1 MNIMKNNE
9 KKGSSPNQFVAI
21 QIFLFFIF
29 LCPLYA
35 NETGN
40 NINGMSEKGTNQ
52 LENNMPDEEKSSV
65 KEIIVICKTHFDIGY
80 THRVEDLVNYYQTS
94 MIDRAFKAMEASEN
108 LPKEQQ
114 FAWTLPGWVLSK
126 TMEDWDGQTSER
138 KQKLE
143 EKFKS
148 GKIISHALPFTI
160 ISDICGLE
168 DMVRGLG
175 FSSTLSRKY
184 GLPLS
189 RSGKL
194 TDEPS
199 HTGALA
205 TVLANADV
213 KFLHIGCNWP
223 SGYVKTPGLFW
234 WEGPD
239 GSRILT
245 LYSPIYGTSYG
256 VYPKEWTSPDDP
268 MIGENLMPAK
278 EWPYKVWPAI
288 LVTGDNS
295 GPPTGEQ
302 IKAMFEEIK
311 TKMPGVKVHMGT
323 MDDFYNAIMKENP
336 TLPVVKAAM
345 PDTWIHGVM
354 CDPGGM
360 RLLRETHSLI
370 TTAEVLNS
378 QLHFWGIKAPS
389 VSHDIAK
396 AYEKIALYGEHTWGG
411 AGKVNAY
418 GEAFAKLPTDEYKE
432 LEASW
437 EDKTGYIRNASE
449 IARTITASNL
459 ASLSTKINSKKH
471 SFLVYNPLP
480 WKRSGLVEVDGKILH
495 VKNIPSSGYQLIPA
509 GEKAENTSERQGN
522 SIENDFYK
530 IVFDPVKGSIVSLLD
545 KQSGRDWV
553 DNNSGQGFG
562 QYLNERFTFEQTL
575 DYTMTYQQGRAKD
588 WPHPGIHK
596 PGMISEKE
604 VPYRAASPKNGSLKI
619 VDDGYVQTA
628 ELAMPSDKTNHLPAS
643 VLRISLYKDQPYMDM
658 EITIQDKAKD
668 NWPEA
673 DWLCLPFRIDHPE
686 FNVYRQLGTMNPA
699 TDILSGANRH
709 LYAAEHGVTITGT
722 DGAGIAVCLL
732 DHPLISLGT
741 PGCWKYSNDYVPE
754 KPVVYLNLYNNQWNT
769 NFRYWYPGTWSSR
782 VRIWTVEKGTTPE
795 ERTRQFMVRALET
808 RNPLQAVSVEKN
820 EGILSS
826 TQSGIEVSRQGVTVT
841 AFGVDPDGNSGTLL
855 RVWEQAGTSGKLT
868 VTLPKGMNVSTA
880 IPVNLRGEKKGE
892 PIRIR
897 SGKFELELKAYA
909 PASFVLE

>member
-1 MNIMKNNE
+1 MKNICVIIFCMLPFLV
-9 KKGSSPNQFVAI
+9 KAQSS
-21 QIFLFFIF
+21 
-29 LCPLYA
+29 
-35 NETGN
+35 
-40 NINGMSEKGTNQ
+40 
-52 LENNMPDEEKSSV
+52 EEYNSNV
-65 KEIIVICKTHFDIGY
+65 KEIIVICKTHFDIGF
-80 THRVEDLVNYYQTS
+80 THRVKDIVSYYQTD
-94 MIDRAFKAMEASEN
+94 MIDNAFKAMDESGN
-108 LPKEQQ
+108 LPKDQQ

-126 TMEDWDGQTSER
+126 TMEDWEGQSPER
-138 KQKLE
+138 KEKLE
-143 EKFKS
+143 NKFRS
-148 GKIISHALPFTI
+148 GQIISHALPFTI
-160 ISDICGLE
+160 TSDNCGLE
-168 DMVRGLG
+168 EMVRGLN
-175 FSSTLSRKY
+175 FSSALSRKY

-194 TDEPS
+194 TDVPS

-205 TVLANADV
+205 TVLANAGV

-223 SGYVKTPGLFW
+223 SCFVKTPGLYW

-256 VYPKEWTSPDDP
+256 LHPKEWTSPDDP
-268 MIGENLMPAK
+268 MIGENLIPAK

-295 GPPTGEQ
+295 GPPTSEQ
-302 IKAMFEEIK
+302 IKAMFAEIK
-311 TKMPGVKVHMGT
+311 TKMPGVNVHMGT
-323 MDDFYNAIMKENP
+323 MDDFYDAIMKENP
-336 TLPVVKAAM
+336 VLPVVKSAM

-354 CDPGGM
+354 CDPGGV
-360 RLLRETHSLI
+360 RLSREAHSLI
-370 TTAEVLNS
+370 TSAEILNT
-378 QLHFWGIKAPS
+378 QLNIWGIETSAVAS
-389 VSHDIAK
+389 DIAE
-396 AYEKIALYGEHTWGG
+396 AYEKIALFGEHTWGG
-411 AGKVNAY
+411 SKQVNAY
-418 GEAFAKLPTDEYKE
+418 GKAFSKLPVAENKD

-437 EDKTGYIRNASE
+437 EDKTDYIRDAS
-449 IARTITASNL
+449 RITRELTTSNL
-459 ASLSTKINSKKH
+459 SSLATNIKCGKS

-480 WKRSGLVEVDGKILH
+480 WRRSGLVEVDGKL
-495 VKNIPSSGYQLIPA
+495 VYAKNIPSSGFQLIPI
-509 GEKAENTSERQGN
+509 GKKTENRSERQEN
-522 SIENDFYK
+522 FIENDFYK
-530 IVFDPVKGSIVSLLD
+530 IVFDPIKGSIVSLLD

-553 DNNSGQGFG
+553 DNNAGQGFG

-588 WPHPGIHK
+588 WPHPGMHK

-604 VPYRAASPKNGSLKI
+604 VPYRAASSKNGNLKI
-619 VDDGYVQTA
+619 TDDGYVQVA
-628 ELAMPSDKTNHLPAS
+628 ELTMPSDKTNHLPAS
-643 VLRISLYKDQPYMDM
+643 ELRISLYKDQPYVDM
-658 EITIQDKAKD
+658 EITIQDKVKD

-699 TDILSGANRH
+699 TDILPGANRH

-722 DGAGIAVCLL
+722 DGAGIAVCPL

-754 KPVVYLNLYNNQWNT
+754 KPIVYLNLYNNQWNT

-826 TQSGIEVSRQGVTVT
+826 TQSGVEVSRQGVTVT
-841 AFGVDPDGNSGTLL
+841 AFGADPDGNAGTLL
-855 RVWEQAGTSGKLT
+855 RVWEQAGTSGKLI

-880 IPVNLRGEKKGE
+880 IPVNLRGEKEGE
-892 PIRIR
+892 PICVK
-897 SGKFELELKAYA
+897 SSKLELELKAYA
-909 PASFVLE
+909 PASFILE